1 VISNISENAKAE
13 SASQVRHERL
23 REAMVEEQ
31 IRRRG
36 IADENVLRAMRKVPR
51 DQFVPSD
58 LEARAYTD
66 EPLPI
71 GENQTISQPYMV
83 ASMTASLKLL
93 GTETVLEIGTGCGY
107 QAAVLSC
114 LAHKVHTVEF
124 RPELARAA
132 AERLHRLRYS
142 NVEVHVGDGST
153 GLAEFAPYDAI
164 LVAAAAPAVP
174 QPLMQQLADG
184 GRMIVPV
191 GAEDVQ
197 GLVYLLRSGTN
208 FSREQRE
215 ACRFVP
221 LMGEHGWG
229 NSQSL
234 RETK

>member
-1 VISNISENAKAE
+1 MTTTEMRCRAA
-13 SASQVRHERL
+13 

-36 IADENVLRAMRKVPR
+36 IEDEGVLRAMRTVPR
-51 DQFVPSD
+51 DEFVPGELKS
-58 LEARAYTD
+58 RAYAD

-71 GENQTISQPYMV
+71 GEGQTISQPYMV
-83 ASMTASLKLL
+83 ASMTASMKLR

-107 QAAVLSC
+107 QAAVLSS
-114 LAHKVHTVEF
+114 LARKVHTVEF

-132 AERLHRLRYS
+132 GERLNRLGYS
-142 NVEVHVGDGST
+142 NVTVHCGDGSV
-153 GLAEFAPYDAI
+153 GLAEFSPYDAI

-174 QPLMQQLADG
+174 QPLLEQLADG

-191 GAEDVQ
+191 GAEAVQ
-197 GLVYLLRSGTN
+197 ALVYARRNGDE

-221 LMGEHGWG
+221 LVGFYGWG
-229 NSQSL
+229 SSQPP
-234 RETK
+234 RGIQ